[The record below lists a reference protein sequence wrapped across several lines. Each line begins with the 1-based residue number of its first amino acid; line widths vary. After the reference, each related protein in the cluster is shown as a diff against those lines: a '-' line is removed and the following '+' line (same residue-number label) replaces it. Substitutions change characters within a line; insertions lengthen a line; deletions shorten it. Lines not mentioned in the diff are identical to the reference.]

1 MWARR
6 ATANMRDDKIYYS
19 NKLEAGKL
27 ARIHETARHPGG
39 QDGRDP
45 SRAGLCCGLD
55 MYARPCMHK
64 LLMHSGVA
72 HRSAQHACVHG
83 RPCPEDDEDLHC
95 LPGPPPRVS
104 LSPRVLTSK
113 RKRRLVPFPYFP
125 SLRPALSVA
134 L

>member
-1 MWARR
+1 MAGSLYITCSRVWARR

-64 LLMHSGVA
+64 LCTRMPDA
-72 HRSAQHACVHG
+72 
-83 RPCPEDDEDLHC
+83 
-95 LPGPPPRVS
+95 
-104 LSPRVLTSK
+104 
-113 RKRRLVPFPYFP
+113 
-125 SLRPALSVA
+125 
-134 L
+134 